1 MGKFDKYKIDLKGM
15 QADSCK
21 YEFVLDNLFFANID
35 GPEVQKGKVNVVL
48 VVKKT
53 SRAFELNF
61 QTDGM
66 VWVPCDRCLDDME
79 QPVSSTD
86 KLLVKFGHEYA
97 EEGDNLIVIPEE
109 EGEINVAWFMYEFI
123 ALAIPMKHVHAPG
136 KCNKAMSSKLSKH
149 LRTTPDDEMDEDSF
163 VSEDSDELA
172 NDDTETAVDP
182 RWDELKKILDN
193 NERLKKMAHPK
204 RRQSKTRTAKRRTHD
219 KAVAPT
225 LAICPNCGEWH
236 VYHTVCG
243 ACGYYRGKLAV
254 EKEAAV

>member
-1 MGKFDKYKIDLKGM
+1 LSPDLYSIALGKFDKYKVELKNM
-15 QADSCK
+15 KADSCK

-109 EGEINVAWFMYEFI
+109 EGGINVAWFMYEFI

-149 LRTTPDDEMDEDSF
+149 LRTTPDDEMDEDAF
-163 VSEDSDELA
+163 VPEEAGNELA

-193 NERLKKMAHPK
+193 N
-204 RRQSKTRTAKRRTHD
+204 
-219 KAVAPT
+219 
-225 LAICPNCGEWH
+225 
-236 VYHTVCG
+236 
-243 ACGYYRGKLAV
+243 
-254 EKEAAV
+254 